1 MKPGEWFRVIARTTN
16 QDGLI
21 NIAIISRDGEKTG
34 EAIVRTDEDERDE
47 VYESDVDEDDD
58 PTRIA
63 DPDEAFSESTAVELL
78 APKAKRLLDNVN
90 SVLIGQSE
98 ATRLSI
104 ICLLSGGHA
113 LIEDV
118 PGVGKT
124 LLAKSLAMS
133 VHAKFKRIQCTPDLL
148 PSDVCVVSVFESKE
162 GVFKFV
168 PGPIFTNI
176 LLADEIN
183 RATPRTQSAL
193 LEAMEEHQV
202 TTDGA
207 TRKLPELFFVIAT
220 ENPIEYHGTFPL
232 PEAQLDRFMISL
244 SLGYPKPHQE
254 VEILDKTLE
263 DRAFEVDAVLT
274 EAEVLEAR
282 QAVKAVFV
290 DPSIKN
296 YIVSIVNATRK
307 HPGIVLGVSPR
318 GSQLLMRAA
327 QASAFVDGRDFVKP
341 DDVKLLAPY
350 VLGHRV
356 IPKVRESRVS
366 HAELIER
373 VLEEVPVPV

>member
-1 MKPGEWFRVIARTTN
+1 M
-16 QDGLI
+16 
-21 NIAIISRDGEKTG
+21 S
-34 EAIVRTDEDERDE
+34 TDENDLQVE
-47 VYESDVDEDDD
+47 EDDRTKITTPEELEAGGD
-58 PTRIA
+58 FDVTAIA
-63 DPDEAFSESTAVELL
+63 TL
-78 APKAKRLLDNVN
+78 APKAKKLLDNVN
-90 SVLIGQSE
+90 STLIGQPE
-98 ATRLSI
+98 AVRLSI

-124 LLAKSLAMS
+124 LLAKSLALS

-148 PSDVCVVSVFESKE
+148 PSDVCGVSIFDSKE
-162 GVFKFV
+162 NVFKFV

-263 DRAFEVDAVLT
+263 EGSFEVDAVLT
-274 EAEVLEAR
+274 EDEVLEAR
-282 QAVKAVFV
+282 QAVRQVFV

-307 HPGIVLGVSPR
+307 HPSIVLGVSPR

-327 QASAFVDGRDFVKP
+327 QAAAFVDGRDFVKP